1 MTLWTQDAALPF
13 YLHMSKNGG
22 STVRHVLSRNY
33 PLEVFLNAKISSRAF
48 AKSVAGGGPVAVHSP
63 NEDVVQLVG
72 ELSSSQRRLRCVAA
86 NLPYGVHRFLERPVA
101 YFTFVREP
109 VSRCL
114 SDWFMRHA
122 GVHDGGER
130 VWEIFE
136 RYDFDIGRM
145 LAAGEAYH
153 LSNEQIRMI
162 SGSSRL
168 EIGREEFLLARELIE
183 ERYLFV
189 GTTESM
195 DRGLRLLGKRLG
207 WDNLAYR
214 RQNVAKEKDRS
225 VLPPNAETTFKD
237 ANEWDSKLHD
247 WLEKEYLPRREQRLS
262 ASRRPAP

>member
-1 MTLWTQDAALPF
+1 
-13 YLHMSKNGG
+13 MSKNGG